1 MRKIGCKDMLFF
13 KIPTIIW
20 YKFED
25 GGHEVEVEIE
35 VERKKGCCKRNAAY
49 KLPI

>member
-1 MRKIGCKDMLFF
+1 MLFF

-35 VERKKGCCKRNAAY
+35 VEVEVEIEVEKKTGCCKPNATY
-49 KLPI
+49 KLLI

>member
-1 MRKIGCKDMLFF
+1 MLFF

-20 YKFED
+20 YKFDD
-25 GGHEVEVEIE
+25 GGREVEVE
-35 VERKKGCCKRNAAY
+35 VERKTGCGEPNTVY

>member
-1 MRKIGCKDMLFF
+1 MLFF

-20 YKFED
+20 YKFDD
-25 GGHEVEVEIE
+25 GGREVEVEVE
-35 VERKKGCCKRNAAY
+35 VERKTGCGEPNTVY